1 MIKVT
6 QEDFSVDEV
15 IQSMKNGE
23 IGALAIFNGIVR
35 EETDGRRVTRLES
48 QAYKD
53 MALKQLEAVRAR
65 AIEEF
70 GVKDVAIIQRIGSFK
85 VSENVLLIVVG
96 STHSIEAFKACEF
109 ILWQIK
115 KGVPIWL
122 KEFTEDGSYRGG
134 DEEHGW
140 E

>member
-15 IQSMKNGE
+15 IRSMKNGE
-23 IGALAIFNGIVR
+23 MGALAIFNGIVR

-53 MALKQLEAVRAR
+53 MALNQLEVTRAR

-70 GVKDVAIIQRIGSFK
+70 GVKDVAIIQRIGSLK
-85 VSENVLLIVVG
+85 VSENILLIVVG
-96 STHSIEAFKACEF
+96 SAHSIEAFKACEF
-109 ILWQIK
+109 ILRQIK
-115 KGVPIWL
+115 KGIPIWL
-122 KEFTEDGSYRGG
+122 KEFTEDGS
-134 DEEHGW
+134 
-140 E
+140 